1 MNAYEAEGR
10 RLARFFRTGHTPGR
24 VETRAEPRNPN
35 FPFTLD
41 LRALNLGVLISLA
54 RCPASCSAEYPLTH
68 DRYDELFE
76 APHTPRAHWK
86 PVIEQL
92 AAWPA
97 ERMRERL
104 HSVQSQVRENGVTY
118 NVYADPQ
125 GADRPWELDL
135 LPMIL
140 PQEEW
145 SADRG
150 GDRAARHAR

>member
-1 MNAYEAEGR
+1 MSRE
-10 RLARFFRTGHTPGR
+10 L
-24 VETRAEPRNPN
+24 
-35 FPFTLD
+35 L
-41 LRALNLGVLISLA
+41 
-54 RCPASCSAEYPLTH
+54 AEYPQAT
-68 DRYDELFE
+68 DRFDELFE

-86 PVIEQL
+86 PLIEQL

-104 HSVQSQVRENGVTY
+104 HSVHSQVRENGITY

-125 GADRPWELDL
+125 GADRPWELDV

-145 SADRG
+145 SAVEAGVVQRATLLNKVRIGVLG
-150 GDRAARHAR
+150 GQRPLKEGLLPPPPGSGHAGYLRPP

>member
-1 MNAYEAEGR
+1 MSGR
-10 RLARFFRTGHTPGR
+10 L
-24 VETRAEPRNPN
+24 
-35 FPFTLD
+35 L
-41 LRALNLGVLISLA
+41 
-54 RCPASCSAEYPLTH
+54 AEYPQAPA
-68 DRYDELFE
+68 RFDELFE

-86 PVIEQL
+86 PLIEQL

-104 HSVQSQVRENGVTY
+104 HSVHSQVRENGITY

-125 GADRPWELDL
+125 GADRPWELDV

-145 SADRG
+145 SAVEAGIVQPGELLNKGAIEVDGEERLLQEVLLTPALGYGHAGYLRPRRG
-150 GDRAARHAR
+150 

>member
-1 MNAYEAEGR
+1 MSRE
-10 RLARFFRTGHTPGR
+10 L
-24 VETRAEPRNPN
+24 
-35 FPFTLD
+35 L
-41 LRALNLGVLISLA
+41 
-54 RCPASCSAEYPLTH
+54 AEYPQAT
-68 DRYDELFE
+68 DRFDELFE

-86 PVIEQL
+86 PLIEQL

-104 HSVQSQVRENGVTY
+104 HSVHSQVRENGITY

-125 GADRPWELDL
+125 GADRPWELDV

-145 SADRG
+145 SAVEAGILQRAPHLNKVLIDVYG
-150 GDRAARHAR
+150 GHRLLNEGALPPPPVYGAAGSLRP

>member
-1 MNAYEAEGR
+1 MSRE
-10 RLARFFRTGHTPGR
+10 
-24 VETRAEPRNPN
+24 
-35 FPFTLD
+35 
-41 LRALNLGVLISLA
+41 LIA
-54 RCPASCSAEYPLTH
+54 DYPQVT

-76 APHTPRAHWK
+76 APLAPREHWK

-125 GADRPWELDL
+125 GADRPWELDV
-135 LPMIL
+135 P
-140 PQEEW
+140 
-145 SADRG
+145 
-150 GDRAARHAR
+150 

>member
-1 MNAYEAEGR
+1 MSRE
-10 RLARFFRTGHTPGR
+10 L
-24 VETRAEPRNPN
+24 
-35 FPFTLD
+35 L
-41 LRALNLGVLISLA
+41 
-54 RCPASCSAEYPLTH
+54 AEYPQAT

-76 APHTPRAHWK
+76 APQTTRAHWR
-86 PVIEQL
+86 PLIEQL

-104 HSVQSQVRENGVTY
+104 HSVHEQVRENGVTY

-140 PQEEW
+140 
-145 SADRG
+145 
-150 GDRAARHAR
+150 